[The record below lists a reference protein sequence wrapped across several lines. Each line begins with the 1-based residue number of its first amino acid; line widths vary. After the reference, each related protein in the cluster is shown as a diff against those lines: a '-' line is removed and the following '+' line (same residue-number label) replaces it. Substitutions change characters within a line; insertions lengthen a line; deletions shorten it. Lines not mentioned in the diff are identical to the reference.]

1 MAKTIDSLQLEIKA
15 NSQGVEKALDSLIQ
29 SLENLNKASTQSS
42 TGLGKLASVSKQIKG
57 TFGKLGSSISLFSNR
72 TKNVSKNIYN
82 ANSHFNK
89 TRGITS
95 KLASA
100 FDKTSKSA
108 DKAGNIFD
116 KIASKVGRLYNNFWM
131 LKRGLNSLW
140 NAIKSSMDYV
150 ETLNYFDASFGQVA
164 EKAVSNFRE
173 AGYDSAEAY
182 YNSFADRA
190 NQLTKKLSGF
200 TLDATGMLQ
209 STGEKSLGL
218 DPDSTLK
225 YQAQFAQ
232 MASSMGVASE
242 NALVLSNVLTEIGAD
257 LASVKN
263 LDFEKVWGDMASG
276 LVGMS
281 RTLDKYGVN
290 IRNANMQ
297 AKLAELGINANVN
310 ALSQADKALLRTIIL
325 LDSTKYAW
333 GDLADTLNQ
342 PANQLRL
349 VTANFKNLC
358 RMIGNLFL
366 PLVAKVLPY
375 INALLIA
382 LQRLVSL
389 IAKFF
394 GIDMSGIT
402 SSVGGGGGGDALSDI
417 LDEADE
423 LGDSLDDDAE
433 SAKKLKQNLL
443 GVDEL
448 NIISEDQ
455 SGSGNDKLGGIGGLL
470 DDAFLDALSD
480 YQLAWDE
487 AFKNL
492 ENKANELADKIAE
505 FFKKL
510 WSPIAKAWEKEGKNL
525 VESWKK
531 AFKSVGETLKSIGSD
546 AMEVWLE
553 PETVRLF
560 ENLFHIVADMGQ
572 VVEALSDNFRKAWDE
587 ADRGKNILR
596 AVRDIAVGITEQA
609 RLLADRIVLLAK
621 DTDFAP
627 ILESIKNVV
636 EAIANQ
642 IDNIAGIFAD
652 IVYNFLLFKKYL
664 LEDFFPRLLQLVADF
679 INAVDFEKLRD
690 NLNRIGYSI
699 EQIAEA
705 LGGVLLVA
713 LTKVKDVL
721 VDFING
727 DFFDRLAQGFE
738 NFANSL
744 KNAKSLGDYIN
755 AIFDFGDLG
764 IELIVEKFNSA
775 VNAIDNF
782 LKKLESI
789 DPSTGMK
796 PIKQIGERLGGW
808 INDIFK
814 NLDASKLGD
823 TIGNFAKTLLDLIS
837 SVISEV
843 DWFTVGYKIGEALA
857 KLDWGQIL
865 LKVVKIALQLL
876 GGLIEAWAGSML
888 SAPISTGILTAIGLI
903 SFTKHAIDLVTR
915 LASALTGNTS
925 MQIISSAIGKLFA
938 NTKIGDSIGKLGLES
953 TKLSDVALNAKNAS
967 KMKEL
972 FNTANG
978 NLANVTNTSAKE
990 LTTEA
995 TEMGAVA
1002 TASTKA
1008 TSAIGGIIKT
1018 IAGIGGVVVGATA
1031 NIGGFVSAITDGFS
1045 WAKEAVMVLGTAI
1058 AGVGAVLLGAPAT
1071 VTAVVAG
1078 IVLVVENLV
1087 IFLKENWAS
1096 IKEWFSNLG
1105 EWLSTYIGQPIAH
1118 FFTETLPNAF
1128 TSFAE
1133 WVGGITRS
1141 VGEKLVAF
1149 KDKVVEIAN
1158 NVANKVVEIAHSIG
1172 EWLGSVAESIGT
1184 FFVNAFNTVSEW
1196 LGRIWENISSVLGNI
1211 WDTVSGILNNI
1222 WETVSG
1228 FFSGVWDSLSNFFSS
1243 AWSAISGFID
1253 SVWSGLQNLFSTI
1266 GGWISN
1272 CWENVSGF
1280 IQRTASAIGSFI
1292 SEAFGKISDF
1302 LGNTWNKAKE
1312 FFGNL
1317 GERLGTFVS
1326 DTITNLKD
1334 FFSNA
1339 WDKTKGF
1346 FSDVVTHVSDNFG
1359 GIIQKSK
1366 DFFGDVFGKV
1376 KNFFQDAFN
1385 TTRDKLSEIKTTARG
1400 MLEKIPDWMRDFGN
1414 NTIMGWVRGVREKLS
1429 DAWDAVKDFGSGVLE
1444 RVKDV
1449 LGIHSPSKEFYS
1461 IAQYSLKGY
1470 ENGVTD
1476 EKKGALKALEDVAKE
1491 SLERFDGLDKKFND
1505 VGINIGKNFTDGL
1518 KETSSMSKDV
1528 LRELVSYIVETI
1540 RSSMDTVNGVVL
1552 QGISNLRMQ
1561 LNDLISSYNT
1571 FQQNMNNMN
1580 YYGSGGGDYYIPA
1593 YASGGFPEDGLFF
1606 ANHNELVGG
1615 FNGKTAV
1622 ANNQEITDGIRN
1634 AVYDAM
1640 VSANSNNREEE
1651 LLEEL
1656 ISAVRKG
1663 SKISIDG
1670 REIVNAYDNRKVRN
1684 GYSFT

>member
-57 TFGKLGSSISLFSNR
+57 TFGKLGSSISIFGNN
-72 TKNVSKNIYN
+72 TKSVSKNIYN

-108 DKAGNIFD
+108 EKTGNVFD

-140 NAIKSSMDYV
+140 NSIKSSMDYV

-164 EKAVSNFRE
+164 SKAVSNFRQ
-173 AGYDSAEAY
+173 AGYESAEAY

-200 TLDATGMLQ
+200 SLDASGML
-209 STGEKSLGL
+209 SPTGEKSLGL
-218 DPDSTLK
+218 NPDTTLK

-382 LQRLVSL
+382 MQRLVSL

-394 GIDMSGIT
+394 GIDLSGIT

-492 ENKANELADKIAE
+492 ENKANELADKITA

-531 AFKSVGETLKSIGSD
+531 AFSSLGETLKSIGSD

-796 PIKQIGERLGGW
+796 PIKQIGERLGGLL
-808 INDIFK
+808 NDIFK

-903 SFTKHAIDLVTR
+903 SFTKHAIDLVTK
-915 LASALTGNTS
+915 LASALTGSTS

-995 TEMGAVA
+995 TEMSAVA
-1002 TASTKA
+1002 TASGKA
-1008 TSAIGGIIKT
+1008 KSAIGEIVKK
-1018 IAGIGGVVVGATA
+1018 IAGIGLSIGGATL
-1031 NIGGFVSAITDGFS
+1031 NISGFVSALTDGFS
-1045 WAKEAVMVLGTAI
+1045 WAKEAVMALGVAL
-1058 AGVGAVLLGAPAT
+1058 AGVGAYLLGAPTT
-1071 VTAVVAG
+1071 VIAVVGAIVHALNCQRKFAG
-1078 IVLVVENLV
+1078 LVTLEQESRDLAHCKDRLQSALQVCRRHSVTLFSYCEGNHLKRRVAENL
-1087 IFLKENWAS
+1087 
-1096 IKEWFSNLG
+1096 
-1105 EWLSTYIGQPIAH
+1105 
-1118 FFTETLPNAF
+1118 
-1128 TSFAE
+1128 
-1133 WVGGITRS
+1133 
-1141 VGEKLVAF
+1141 
-1149 KDKVVEIAN
+1149 DKFE
-1158 NVANKVVEIAHSIG
+1158 
-1172 EWLGSVAESIGT
+1172 
-1184 FFVNAFNTVSEW
+1184 
-1196 LGRIWENISSVLGNI
+1196 
-1211 WDTVSGILNNI
+1211 
-1222 WETVSG
+1222 
-1228 FFSGVWDSLSNFFSS
+1228 
-1243 AWSAISGFID
+1243 
-1253 SVWSGLQNLFSTI
+1253 
-1266 GGWISN
+1266 
-1272 CWENVSGF
+1272 
-1280 IQRTASAIGSFI
+1280 
-1292 SEAFGKISDF
+1292 
-1302 LGNTWNKAKE
+1302 
-1312 FFGNL
+1312 
-1317 GERLGTFVS
+1317 
-1326 DTITNLKD
+1326 
-1334 FFSNA
+1334 
-1339 WDKTKGF
+1339 
-1346 FSDVVTHVSDNFG
+1346 
-1359 GIIQKSK
+1359 
-1366 DFFGDVFGKV
+1366 
-1376 KNFFQDAFN
+1376 
-1385 TTRDKLSEIKTTARG
+1385 
-1400 MLEKIPDWMRDFGN
+1400 
-1414 NTIMGWVRGVREKLS
+1414 
-1429 DAWDAVKDFGSGVLE
+1429 
-1444 RVKDV
+1444 
-1449 LGIHSPSKEFYS
+1449 
-1461 IAQYSLKGY
+1461 
-1470 ENGVTD
+1470 
-1476 EKKGALKALEDVAKE
+1476 
-1491 SLERFDGLDKKFND
+1491 
-1505 VGINIGKNFTDGL
+1505 
-1518 KETSSMSKDV
+1518 
-1528 LRELVSYIVETI
+1528 
-1540 RSSMDTVNGVVL
+1540 
-1552 QGISNLRMQ
+1552 
-1561 LNDLISSYNT
+1561 
-1571 FQQNMNNMN
+1571 
-1580 YYGSGGGDYYIPA
+1580 
-1593 YASGGFPEDGLFF
+1593 
-1606 ANHNELVGG
+1606 
-1615 FNGKTAV
+1615 
-1622 ANNQEITDGIRN
+1622 
-1634 AVYDAM
+1634 
-1640 VSANSNNREEE
+1640 
-1651 LLEEL
+1651 
-1656 ISAVRKG
+1656 
-1663 SKISIDG
+1663 
-1670 REIVNAYDNRKVRN
+1670 
-1684 GYSFT
+1684 